1 MAERKKKKQQQKPN
15 PNPRTYLISSTQ
27 LVTLMKYL
35 MNQKYGEVKTIMDM
49 LSTLKQ
55 LDPRVGPDFVVDK
68 GEANGGKK

>member
-1 MAERKKKKQQQKPN
+1 MAEKEKTTQKPQA
-15 PNPRTYLISSTQ
+15 NPRTYLISSTE